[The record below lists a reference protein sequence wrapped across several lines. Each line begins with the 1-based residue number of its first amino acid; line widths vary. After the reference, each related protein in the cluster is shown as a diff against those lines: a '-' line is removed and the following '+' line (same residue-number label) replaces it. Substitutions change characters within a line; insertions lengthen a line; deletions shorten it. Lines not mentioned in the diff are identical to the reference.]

1 VVRNLNLK
9 SVLSNSKYKLLVL
22 LVSITCAA
30 TGYFL
35 LTRIDTIVHGQL
47 YDFGLIF
54 SAEWADSYRVYM
66 WSIYACLATPVVL
79 SDVSLV
85 FGLLRQKQRASSK
98 LQGVESPRKAAV
110 RPLKPPNKAV
120 ETSEPP
126 QRFSE
131 KALAS
136 ARAFEE
142 RVREASEIEMFSE
155 KNPSS
160 SENNLEVEVEQQKE
174 PLVAVAPLES
184 ENQIGDMMISCPKCK
199 KTFRRPLIMLD
210 FGEVKPRLVNVC
222 PYCNQVLGNS
232 EAEEDVFCNINVA
245 DEMVK
250 YGDT

>member
-1 VVRNLNLK
+1 
-9 SVLSNSKYKLLVL
+9 
-22 LVSITCAA
+22 
-30 TGYFL
+30 
-35 LTRIDTIVHGQL
+35 
-47 YDFGLIF
+47 
-54 SAEWADSYRVYM
+54 M

-232 EAEEDVFCNINVA
+232 EAEEDVYCNINVA